1 VAARTEQARQ
11 RVEGGKGTVIPAE
24 QMKKNPYT
32 THQDDLMLRVRVGMS
47 LAVTLLFLL
56 HPSQSLAQGGPPY
69 YTTDPGTP
77 GGNSW
82 EINLGYMPFRYNGS
96 SISHIPD
103 ADINY
108 GIGDRIQLT
117 LETAWLRGT
126 SGSAPATYGVNQ
138 DQWGIKWRFYDDEET
153 GLGISLFPQLSV
165 NTPFV
170 HSQSGLT
177 PPGSSLLLPMEFTK
191 KVGPVD
197 VNWEVGYNK
206 VWDGFDGWEGG
217 LVVGHDVSKAWEIDA
232 EFYGTGT
239 WSHGGDQDIVDVGA
253 RYKIRPPF
261 ILLLMAGR
269 SVERASSTQP
279 SFVGYFGMQ
288 FLFPVKPFDTNP

>member
-1 VAARTEQARQ
+1 MPR
-11 RVEGGKGTVIPAE
+11 
-24 QMKKNPYT
+24 
-32 THQDDLMLRVRVGMS
+32 LSWRVGAPVTV
-47 LAVTLLFLL
+47 AVFFFFDAS
-56 HPSQSLAQGGPPY
+56 PSRAQGGPPY

-77 GGNSW
+77 GPNSW
-82 EINLGYMPFRYNGS
+82 EINFGYMPFLYNGS

-108 GIGDRIQLT
+108 GIGERIQLT

-126 SGSAPATYGVNQ
+126 NGTDPVNYGPNQ
-138 DQWGIKWRFYDDEET
+138 DQWGIKWRFYDNDQASF
-153 GLGISLFPQLSV
+153 GISIFPQFSI

-170 HSQSGLT
+170 RSSQHGLT

-197 VNWEVGYNK
+197 VNWEVGFND
-206 VWDGFDGWEGG
+206 VWKGPNGWIAG
-217 LVVGHDVSKAWEIDA
+217 LVVGHNLTKNWEIDA
-232 EFYGTGT
+232 EIYNSGTYG
-239 WSHGGDQDIVDVGA
+239 HGRYQNTFDMGA

-269 SVERASSTQP
+269 SMTNTSPTQP
-279 SFVGYFGMQ
+279 YFVGYFGMQ
-288 FLFPVKPFDTNP
+288 FLFPVKPFDTDH